1 MHNEYEKE
9 MNQVE
14 KVMNAKQ
21 ETNQVLNA
29 LRLPSAKQTNK
40 HRVLTNKYLI
50 FQEIS
55 QYFEDIV

>member
-1 MHNEYEKE
+1 MHNENEKE

-29 LRLPSAKQTNK
+29 LRLPSAKQTN
-40 HRVLTNKYLI
+40 TEY
-50 FQEIS
+50 
-55 QYFEDIV
+55 

>member
-29 LRLPSAKQTNK
+29 LRLPSAKQTN
-40 HRVLTNKYLI
+40 TDY
-50 FQEIS
+50 
-55 QYFEDIV
+55 